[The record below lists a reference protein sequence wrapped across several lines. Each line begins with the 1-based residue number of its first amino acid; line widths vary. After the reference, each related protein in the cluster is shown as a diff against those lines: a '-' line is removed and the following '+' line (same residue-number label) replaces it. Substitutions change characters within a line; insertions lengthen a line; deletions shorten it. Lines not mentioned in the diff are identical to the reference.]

1 MRKLGAFIA
10 YTLLLLIIGRNL
22 SFLPLL
28 GSPPKAQT
36 ENTAL
41 KEKIQKLV
49 KEQKGNY
56 GISFKDLKTGNYFGI
71 NQEMMMTAASVNK
84 VPIIAVLYSLEN
96 KGKINFNDQVT
107 LQKEDLQDYG
117 TGSLRYQKPGGTYS
131 IKTLAKLTLQ
141 QSDNTAAH
149 ILANK
154 IGEEVIQSTI
164 NSWGL
169 KQTDIINNQTSS
181 SDMQRLFEKIYRY
194 EITTEGKTREFLSFM
209 TETENEDRL
218 PADLPSSASVIHKT
232 GDGVGFIH
240 DVGIIR
246 VKGHTF
252 FLGVLTSDIGSEEAQ
267 TRQTIA
273 EIAKIIADSY

>member
-28 GSPPKAQT
+28 GSPPKTQT
-36 ENTAL
+36 EDTAL
-41 KEKIQKLV
+41 KEKVQKLL

-56 GISFKDLKTGNYFGI
+56 GVSFKDLKTGNYFGI

-84 VPIIAVLYSLEN
+84 VPIIAVLYYLEN

-107 LQKEDLQDYG
+107 LQKEDIQDYG

-154 IGEEVIQSTI
+154 IGEDVIQSTI

-181 SDMQRLFEKIYRY
+181 SDMQRLFEKIYRH
-194 EITTEGKTREFLSFM
+194 EITTEGKTRELLSFM
-209 TETENEDRL
+209 TENEDRL
-218 PADLPSSASVIHKT
+218 PSLLPSTASVIHKT

-240 DVGIIR
+240 DVGIIT

-252 FLGVLTSDIGSEEAQ
+252 FLGVLTSDIGSEETQ